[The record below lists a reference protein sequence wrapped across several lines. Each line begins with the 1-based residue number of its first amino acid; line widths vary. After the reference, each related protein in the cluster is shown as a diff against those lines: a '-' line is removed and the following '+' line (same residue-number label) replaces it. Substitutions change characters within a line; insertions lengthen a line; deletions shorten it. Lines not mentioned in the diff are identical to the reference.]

1 MNPQHAPA
9 GAPPTP
15 ERILQL
21 SWGFTLTHTLSTAV
35 ELGLFT
41 HIAGGATTREGVA
54 KAAGASR
61 RGTDMLLDAL
71 VGLGLLTRTGDGEK
85 AVFALA
91 PDAAA
96 FLVKTSPAYLGD
108 FVVLHTRAILPGWAG
123 LTETARTGKPQ
134 RAVDVPKE
142 GVGLWDELVP
152 AIFNLSWLAATQ
164 LGQELKRRLPGRALH
179 VLDVGAGSGVWGFGV
194 ASVDPS
200 WRVTTFDLPEPLPH
214 ARRFA
219 ERLKL
224 TPRVELVAGDLRT
237 HDFGAARYDAAILG
251 HIIHS
256 EGAVHG
262 PKLIAKMAKALKP
275 GGVLAIPDFVP
286 DADRRGPPMPLLFAL
301 NMLVNTSEGSTY
313 TFPEYEAW
321 CRAAGFRE
329 VVAFPCASVS
339 PLILA
344 VR

>member
-1 MNPQHAPA
+1 MDHPA
-9 GAPPTP
+9 QPRSAPPTP

-21 SWGFTLTHTLSTAV
+21 SWGFTLTHALTSAV

-41 HIAGGATTREGVA
+41 HIAGGATTRAAIA

-71 VGLGLLTRTGDGEK
+71 VALGLLTRAGDGEK
-85 AVFALA
+85 SVFALA

-108 FVVLHTRAILPGWAG
+108 FVVLHTRTILPVWNG
-123 LTETARTGKPQ
+123 LTESARTGKPQ
-134 RAVDVPKE
+134 QALDVPKE
-142 GVGLWDELVP
+142 GAGLWDELVP
-152 AIFNLSWLAATQ
+152 ALFNLSWLAGTQ

-179 VLDVGAGSGVWGFGV
+179 LLDVAAGSGVWGFAA
-194 ASVDPS
+194 ASVDPT
-200 WRVTTFDLPEPLPH
+200 WRVTTFDLAETLPH
-214 ARRFA
+214 AKRFA
-219 ERLKL
+219 ERLKM
-224 TPRVELVAGDLRT
+224 TSRVELVAGDLRS

-251 HIIHS
+251 HIVHS
-256 EGAVHG
+256 EGAMHG
-262 PKLIAKMAKALKP
+262 PHLIAKMAKALKP

-301 NMLVNTSEGSTY
+301 NMLVNTNEGSTY
-313 TFPEYEAW
+313 TFSEYEAW

-329 VVAFPCASVS
+329 VTSFPCASVS